1 METNVLFLFFGI
13 DMNFPKLYFWGVL
26 RLFQMWKM
34 ISLNRQE
41 ERWDFNT
48 SSFQKEIR
56 LSKYLNGFAYLGRY
70 GIDLDHLTC
79 RFWFEWSETHY
90 MTGWF
95 ETLKGLKRCF
105 VFVIRT
111 LKAFVSFS
119 TFRPTKTHHILIHIP
134 NLLHQKADHW
144 RSMKFFFWWWVSLV
158 IFFSNWEQKKKYE
171 ETISQRDVYGTS
183 VGCFCVFF
191 SRFLLDFWGVH
202 SRNLMK

>member
-1 METNVLFLFFGI
+1 
-13 DMNFPKLYFWGVL
+13 MNFPKLYFWGVL

-41 ERWDFNT
+41 ERWDFDT
-48 SSFQKEIR
+48 SSCQKEIR

-105 VFVIRT
+105 CICHTNFTRHPNKVKDLYT
-111 LKAFVSFS
+111 PTALKAFVGFS
-119 TFRPTKTHHILIHIP
+119 TFRPKKTHHILIHIP

-144 RSMKFFFWWWVSLV
+144 RSMEFFFWWWVSLV
-158 IFFSNWEQKKKYE
+158 IFFPTENKRKSTKRRLVSGTCTEPQW
-171 ETISQRDVYGTS
+171 DV
-183 VGCFCVFF
+183 FVFF
-191 SRFLLDFWGVH
+191 FPAFCWTFGGYTPEI
-202 SRNLMK
+202 